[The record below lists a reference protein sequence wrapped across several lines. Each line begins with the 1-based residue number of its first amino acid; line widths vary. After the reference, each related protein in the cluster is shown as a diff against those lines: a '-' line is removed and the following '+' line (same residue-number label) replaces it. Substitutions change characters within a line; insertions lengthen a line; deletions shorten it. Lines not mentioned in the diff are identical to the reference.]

1 MLEIG
6 VIRAQIFF
14 RADDLTSGVRFL
26 AAMAGLNGLGSPLPP
41 QSASDVTLLLQT
53 LGLHATP
60 LAVLGIAQY
69 LACLYVVFCLPNTQ
83 AIVDRQRYLKELG
96 LRPTSTPR
104 LIWAPSPTWGILL
117 ALITAASLVRFSRA
131 SEFLYFQF

>member
-1 MLEIG
+1 
-6 VIRAQIFF
+6 
-14 RADDLTSGVRFL
+14 
-26 AAMAGLNGLGSPLPP
+26 
-41 QSASDVTLLLQT
+41 VTLLLQA

-83 AIVDRQRYLKELG
+83 AIVDRQRYFQDPG
-96 LRPTSTPR
+96 PRPTGSPR
-104 LIWAPSPTWGILL
+104 PTWAPSPTWSILL
-117 ALITAASLVRFSRA
+117 AVMTAASLVRFSRV